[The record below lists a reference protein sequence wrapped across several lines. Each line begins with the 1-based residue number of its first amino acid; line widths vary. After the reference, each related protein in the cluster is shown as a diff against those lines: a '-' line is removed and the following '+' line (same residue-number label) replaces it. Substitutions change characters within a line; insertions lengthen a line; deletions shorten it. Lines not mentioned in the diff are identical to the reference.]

1 MTTIKT
7 ATVTLPISADTL
19 YGFLADLSKHRAFLE
34 PGAQG
39 FSGDANSHTYVIE
52 VMGMRLRQ
60 EFTAKTRVP
69 GQLVSL
75 VPGAKKL
82 FDHELR
88 FEIAA
93 NGDGCTLCV
102 VDKADIPDDD
112 GHDGRRKAAQGPI
125 GHRRCA
131 HPGTGGAGQTCLAE
145 VSGV

>member
-7 ATVTLPISADTL
+7 ATVNLPISADAL
-19 YGFLADLSKHRAFLE
+19 YAFLADLSKHRAFLE
-34 PGAQG
+34 PDAQG

-60 EFTAKTRVP
+60 EFTAKERVP

-88 FEIAA
+88 YEIAA
-93 NGDGCTLCV
+93 NGDGCTLGV
-102 VDKADIPDDD
+102 VDNADIPTMMAMMGTEKLLKGQLDTAVA
-112 GHDGRRKAAQGPI
+112 RIQELATQGK
-125 GHRRCA
+125 
-131 HPGTGGAGQTCLAE
+131 L
-145 VSGV
+145 V